1 MKVTLHA
8 DKVFEG
14 AIRPRILRCDSPGFR
29 VDSLSSDM
37 CPYEIK
43 ERGIP
48 HRARG
53 QGQVTMDSECGM
65 MCLQAKDGCGSLAA
79 RGSWEGGTEQVFP
92 WRLCEELTLPTPWF
106 WTSGSETLR

>member
-1 MKVTLHA
+1 MKVTLYA
-8 DKVFEG
+8 DKVFAC

-48 HRARG
+48 
-53 QGQVTMDSECGM
+53 QGQVTMESECGM

-79 RGSWEGGTEQVFP
+79 RGSWEGGTE
-92 WRLCEELTLPTPWF
+92 
-106 WTSGSETLR
+106 